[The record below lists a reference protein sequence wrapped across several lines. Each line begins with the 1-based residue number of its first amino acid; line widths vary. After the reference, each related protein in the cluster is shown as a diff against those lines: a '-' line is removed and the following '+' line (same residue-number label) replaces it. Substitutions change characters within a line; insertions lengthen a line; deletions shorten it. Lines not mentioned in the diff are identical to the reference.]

1 MALSLE
7 TALHVVFEDD
17 NCNEPELFLYSGE
30 TMSTPCNYE
39 NLLFDY

>member
-17 NCNEPELFLYSGE
+17 NCSEPELFLYSGE
-30 TMSTPCNYE
+30 TISTPCNYE
-39 NLLFDY
+39 NLFW